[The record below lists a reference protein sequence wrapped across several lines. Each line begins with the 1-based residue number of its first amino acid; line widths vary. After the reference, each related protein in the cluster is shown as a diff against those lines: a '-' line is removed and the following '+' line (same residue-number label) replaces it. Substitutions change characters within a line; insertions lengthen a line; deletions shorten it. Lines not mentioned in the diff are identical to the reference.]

1 LYAGTFIPHGRKP
14 ADWNIALQVVQLS
27 VQAVERT
34 LDKTALLV
42 LTKEELIT
50 WLASGKL
57 IVQKNQSYESYK
69 IRIRSLLIVF
79 PAKTRSAKL
88 PLYISQR
95 IALVVSC
102 PYISKKRAAWVIRPR
117 SGAATLKATGAPSQ
131 DGPFTRHRILVPT
144 ILDLLNSEQPLGQ
157 LDFGARST
165 DKIAYQS
172 QALAI

>member
-1 LYAGTFIPHGRKP
+1 MLGNLFLTEENLQI
-14 ADWNIALQVVQLS
+14 DWNIALQVVHLS

-34 LDKTALLV
+34 LEKTALLV

-57 IVQKNQSYESYK
+57 IVQENQSYESYK

-79 PAKTRSAKL
+79 LARTRSAIL

-102 PYISKKRAAWVIRPR
+102 PYISKKKRWLGHSPSEWCRDSDSHRRTLSRRPVYQTLNSRSNNSRLVELRAAAR
-117 SGAATLKATGAPSQ
+117 
-131 DGPFTRHRILVPT
+131 T
-144 ILDLLNSEQPLGQ
+144 IEFRRQID
-157 LDFGARST
+157 
-165 DKIAYQS
+165 
-172 QALAI
+172 

>member
-1 LYAGTFIPHGRKP
+1 MLGHLFLTEENLQIGTSPFK
-14 ADWNIALQVVQLS
+14 WVQLS

-69 IRIRSLLIVF
+69 IRIRSLLTVF

-95 IALVVSC
+95 IGLVVSC
-102 PYISKKRAAWVIRPR
+102 PYISKKSAGWVIR
-117 SGAATLKATGAPSQ
+117 
-131 DGPFTRHRILVPT
+131 
-144 ILDLLNSEQPLGQ
+144 
-157 LDFGARST
+157 
-165 DKIAYQS
+165 
-172 QALAI
+172 

>member
-1 LYAGTFIPHGRKP
+1 M
-14 ADWNIALQVVQLS
+14 VQLS

-102 PYISKKRAAWVIRPR
+102 PYISKKSAGWVIRPR
-117 SGAATLKATGAPSQ
+117 SGAATLKATSAPSQ
-131 DGPFTRHRILVPT
+131 DGPFTRRRILVST
-144 ILDLLNSEQPLGQ
+144 ILESLNSEQSLGQ
-157 LDFGARST
+157 LNFCASST
-165 DKIAYQS
+165 DKITYQS

>member
-79 PAKTRSAKL
+79 LAKTRSAKL

-102 PYISKKRAAWVIRPR
+102 PYISKKSAGWVIRPR

-157 LDFGARST
+157 LNFGARST

>member
-1 LYAGTFIPHGRKP
+1 MYAGTFIPHGRKP

-102 PYISKKRAAWVIRPR
+102 PYISKKKRWLGHSPSEWCRDSESHRRTLSRRPVYQTSNSRSNNSRLVELRAAAR
-117 SGAATLKATGAPSQ
+117 
-131 DGPFTRHRILVPT
+131 T
-144 ILDLLNSEQPLGQ
+144 IGFRRQID
-157 LDFGARST
+157 
-165 DKIAYQS
+165 
-172 QALAI
+172 

>member
-1 LYAGTFIPHGRKP
+1 MLGHLFLTEENLQIGTSPFKWCSYRCKRWSAP
-14 ADWNIALQVVQLS
+14 
-27 VQAVERT
+27 
-34 LDKTALLV
+34 
-42 LTKEELIT
+42 LTRRPYWFSQKELIT

-102 PYISKKRAAWVIRPR
+102 PYISKKSAGWVIRPR

-157 LDFGARST
+157 LNFGARST

>member
-1 LYAGTFIPHGRKP
+1 M
-14 ADWNIALQVVQLS
+14 VQLS

-88 PLYISQR
+88 LYISR
-95 IALVVSC
+95 SELLLWSRVPTS
-102 PYISKKRAAWVIRPR
+102 PKKSAGWVIRPR

-157 LDFGARST
+157 LNFGARST